1 MKIIDRPD
9 KSHKPGKYLF
19 EYLYQKFMIMLG
31 ILNEQQIEEVLE
43 KNITGRIGCTDGKT
57 VYILPVTYLYDGKY
71 IIAHSKEGLK
81 IRTMRE
87 HPDVCF
93 EVDEIQTQ
101 ANWKSVLA
109 WGKYEELKDQRERYY
124 ALDRLIRKIHKLK
137 VSETALPVHTF
148 DVEGHLVLP
157 DEPKTIVYR
166 IRIEKKSGRFEM

>member
-1 MKIIDRPD
+1 MEVIDGSD
-9 KSHKPGKYLF
+9 KSHKTGRDLF
-19 EYLYQKFMIMLG
+19 EYLQHKLIIMLG
-31 ILNEQQIEEVLE
+31 ILNEKQVEEVLE
-43 KNITGRIGCTDGKT
+43 KSVMGRIGCTDGKI

-81 IRTMRE
+81 IRIMRE

-101 ANWKSVLA
+101 ANWKSVLV
-109 WGKYEELKDQRERYY
+109 WGKYEELKDQREKYY

-137 VSETALPVHTF
+137 VSETALPVHRF

-157 DEPKTIVYR
+157 DEPKTVVYR
-166 IRIEKKSGRFEM
+166 IRIEK